1 MRQTRRR
8 VKARVRAGPAA
19 TAGRRRQRDVLCM
32 VLLGAGHVDA
42 WLTLDELAHLTHYPQ
57 ASISAQLRHLRK
69 PQFGGFEVRKRQR
82 ASGKILRGEDFGTVW
97 EYQLR
102 GHVRKTARGRPA
114 IHSGLHGPSQAR
126 LG

>member
-1 MRQTRRR
+1 MRQTRGRMKTR
-8 VKARVRAGPAA
+8 VGADLPAV
-19 TAGRRRQRDVLCM
+19 AGRRRQRDVLCM
-32 VLLGAGHVDA
+32 VLLSAGHLGA

-102 GHVRKTARGRPA
+102 VRVRRTAKGRPVV
-114 IHSGLHGPSQAR
+114 HRGLHGPSQAQR
-126 LG
+126 G